1 MILSRSLGLEAAPC
15 SLWAAWA
22 RSLSCPAHLLH
33 RVAALS
39 PVPLPLCL
47 AVPPGPHP
55 LGVFLPGASPSGSV
69 GARPP
74 QSFSAGA
81 QRLLSPPADSATVA
95 AGSSP
100 CGLCLWAPA
109 SLPILPFPLSTCA
122 LLVSLSCLMP
132 SPEQELQ
139 EAEGGPHIHCC
150 TPTEASA
157 QNQAG

>member
-1 MILSRSLGLEAAPC
+1 MVLSRSLGLEAAPC
-15 SLWAAWA
+15 SLQAAWA
-22 RSLSCPAHLLH
+22 RSLSCLIYLLH

-47 AVPPGPHP
+47 AVPLGPHP
-55 LGVFLPGASPSGSV
+55 LGVFLPVASPFGSV

-81 QRLLSPPADSATVA
+81 QRLVSPLADSAMVA

-109 SLPILPFPLSTCA
+109 SLPIPPFPRSTCA
-122 LLVSLSCLMP
+122 PLVSLSCLMSP
-132 SPEQELQ
+132 PEQELQ
-139 EAEGGPHIHCC
+139 EAEGGPLIHCC

-157 QNQAG
+157 QN